1 MWRPSITSNEVLIH
15 HQRPGAKWG
24 IMNGPPYPLGR
35 NQLSSAEKKEGGWIS
50 RFAEGRKEA
59 KKKKKR
65 QQALNKARQVRAAN
79 KKDAEERKRL
89 VEKGTK
95 DEVLKNRNK
104 LSTEEM
110 NKALDRLKQE
120 DVVNQKIKELGDNY
134 KRIDNFE
141 NMAQQAKRI
150 TVGTQKFIDA
160 YNTGAGIYNAV
171 MTFKGN
177 DKRLPKVNYQA
188 GGDGGNKNN
197 NNGGN
202 NNSPNIMKAVINKA
216 NEMNKQDKKKK

>member
-35 NQLSSAEKKEGGWIS
+35 SQLSSAEKKEGGWIS

-65 QQALNKARQVRAAN
+65 QQALDKARQVRAAK
-79 KKDAEERKRL
+79 KKDTEERNRL
-89 VEKGTK
+89 VERGTK

-134 KRIDNFE
+134 KRIDKFE

-177 DKRLPKVNYQA
+177 DKRLPKVNYSA
-188 GGDGGNKNN
+188 GGDGGNKN

-202 NNSPNIMKAVINKA
+202 NNSPNIMKAVINKV
-216 NEMNKQDKKKK
+216 NEMNKQDNKKK